1 MGNIKNISELLPDE
15 PIKDPFEDEI
25 HFNNTVREY
34 ILFLVLLLLLSV
46 ASHVVVLRYRRR
58 EAAHLPPPRHTDDD
72 EAAVDRIA
80 LWLCTF
86 SLSVSLGAVL
96 LLPISILSNEVLTLY
111 RDSLYVQWLNLSLI
125 QGLWNIIFLFSNLSL
140 FVGLPFAY
148 LFTESEGFPGSKKGL
163 RARIVET
170 VVVLTLLVV
179 LVFGVALILS
189 FLLGYYEQENLSQV
203 IGVIV
208 GAMTSWQRLLMFFY
222 LILQVKLDVWG
233 SFYLPFLYSL
243 ISCLGVLMLLLCTPV
258 GLAHLFTAMGR
269 LVVKPGFLRD
279 LAEEYQ
285 AAVLQEDAL
294 ARQLDRPAHP
304 HARAITRTIANMPTV
319 EALLQQYH
327 AVKRTRIKLEE
338 RRRAGVFQRTLAYPL
353 ALLLLLALTG
363 TAVVIVGL
371 NTLQLL
377 VGIKAL
383 PLASAPAILG
393 EAQQGKRTVLLSV
406 LGPVGAVLEVVLILY
421 LIAASLLGCYS
432 LPLIAKIRPRPQ
444 DTPMVHIIAN
454 CVVVLI
460 LSSALPL
467 LARTLGITNFDLL
480 GDFGKISWLGNF
492 WIVLGYN
499 ILFATATAWCLVKK
513 FTATIRH
520 EIYMRF
526 KLLAMSLVKRDTFK
540 LPAQV
545 MNGSMMNPGNI
556 KEE

>member
-1 MGNIKNISELLPDE
+1 MRVTIDKAVRRKIKKSW
-15 PIKDPFEDEI
+15 
-25 HFNNTVREY
+25 
-34 ILFLVLLLLLSV
+34 
-46 ASHVVVLRYRRR
+46 
-58 EAAHLPPPRHTDDD
+58 
-72 EAAVDRIA
+72 

-203 IGVIV
+203 I
-208 GAMTSWQRLLMFFY
+208 
-222 LILQVKLDVWG
+222 DVWG

-319 EALLQQYH
+319 EQLLQQYH
-327 AVKRTRIKLEE
+327 AVKRTRIKL
-338 RRRAGVFQRTLAYPL
+338 VPFQSRSRNSSQFGILE
-353 ALLLLLALTG
+353 
-363 TAVVIVGL
+363 
-371 NTLQLL
+371 L
-377 VGIKAL
+377 VHR
-383 PLASAPAILG
+383 S
-393 EAQQGKRTVLLSV
+393 VLLSV

>member
-1 MGNIKNISELLPDE
+1 M
-15 PIKDPFEDEI
+15 
-25 HFNNTVREY
+25 
-34 ILFLVLLLLLSV
+34 
-46 ASHVVVLRYRRR
+46 
-58 EAAHLPPPRHTDDD
+58 
-72 EAAVDRIA
+72 
-80 LWLCTF
+80 
-86 SLSVSLGAVL
+86 
-96 LLPISILSNEVLTLY
+96 SNEVLTLY

-189 FLLGYYEQENLSQV
+189 FLLGYYEQENLTQM
-203 IGVIV
+203 I
-208 GAMTSWQRLLMFFY
+208 
-222 LILQVKLDVWG
+222 DVWG

-269 LVVKPGFLRD
+269 LMVKPGFLRD

-294 ARQLDRPAHP
+294 ARQLAQPLHP
-304 HARAITRTIANMPTV
+304 HARVITRSTSSAPTR
-319 EALLQQYH
+319 ESILHQYH
-327 AVKRTRIKLEE
+327 IIKKTRLKLEE
-338 RRRAGVFQRTLAYPL
+338 RRRAGVLKRTLAYPL
-353 ALLLLLALTG
+353 ALLILLALTG
-363 TAVVIVGL
+363 TAVAIVGL

-377 VGIKAL
+377 IGIKAL

-393 EAQQGKRTVLLSV
+393 EAQQGKRSVLLSMM
-406 LGPVGAVLEVVLILY
+406 GSVGALLEVVLILY

-432 LPLIAKIRPRPQ
+432 LPFFAKIRPQPQ
-444 DTPMVHIIAN
+444 DTPMVHVIAN

-499 ILFATATAWCLVKK
+499 MLFASATAWCLVKK

-520 EIYMRF
+520 EIYIRF
-526 KLLAMSLVKRDTFK
+526 KLIVLSLLKRDSFK

-545 MNGSMMNPGNI
+545 MNGGMMNPGNI

>member
-1 MGNIKNISELLPDE
+1 MGHIKNISELLPDE
-15 PIKDPFEDEI
+15 PIKDPFEEEI

-34 ILFLVLLLLLSV
+34 VLFLVLLVVLSV

-58 EAAHLPPPRHTDDD
+58 EAGHLPPPRHTDDD

-96 LLPISILSNEVLTLY
+96 LLPISIMSNEVLTLY

-189 FLLGYYEQENLSQV
+189 FLLGYYEQENLTQM
-203 IGVIV
+203 IGLIV
-208 GAMTSWQRLLMFFY
+208 GSVTSWQRCLYFVS

-269 LVVKPGFLRD
+269 LMVKPGFLRD

-285 AAVLQEDAL
+285 AALLQEDAL
-294 ARQLDRPAHP
+294 ARQLAQPLHP
-304 HARAITRTIANMPTV
+304 HVRVITRSTSSAPTR
-319 EALLQQYH
+319 ESILHQYH
-327 AVKRTRIKLEE
+327 IIKKTRLKLEE
-338 RRRAGVFQRTLAYPL
+338 RRRAGVLKRTLAYPL
-353 ALLLLLALTG
+353 ALLFLLVLTG
-363 TAVVIVGL
+363 TAVAIVGL

-377 VGIKAL
+377 IGIKAL

-393 EAQQGKRTVLLSV
+393 EAQQGKRSVLLSMM
-406 LGPVGAVLEVVLILY
+406 GSVGALLEVVLILY

-432 LPLIAKIRPRPQ
+432 LPLFAKIRPQPQ
-444 DTPMVHIIAN
+444 DTPMVHVIAN

-499 ILFATATAWCLVKK
+499 MLFASATAWCLVKK

-520 EIYMRF
+520 EIYIRF
-526 KLLAMSLVKRDTFK
+526 KLIVLSLVKRDTFK

-545 MNGSMMNPGNI
+545 MNGGMMNPGNI

>member
-1 MGNIKNISELLPDE
+1 MGHIKNISELLPDE
-15 PIKDPFEDEI
+15 PIKDPFEEEI

-34 ILFLVLLLLLSV
+34 VLFLVLLVVLSV

-58 EAAHLPPPRHTDDD
+58 EAGHLPPPRHTDDD

-96 LLPISILSNEVLTLY
+96 LLPISIMSNEVLTLY

-189 FLLGYYEQENLSQV
+189 FLLGYYEQENLTQM
-203 IGVIV
+203 I
-208 GAMTSWQRLLMFFY
+208 
-222 LILQVKLDVWG
+222 DVWG

-269 LVVKPGFLRD
+269 LMVKPGFLRD

-285 AAVLQEDAL
+285 AALLQEDAL
-294 ARQLDRPAHP
+294 ARQLAQPLHP
-304 HARAITRTIANMPTV
+304 HVRVITRSTSSAPTR
-319 EALLQQYH
+319 ESILHQYH
-327 AVKRTRIKLEE
+327 IIKKTRLKLEE
-338 RRRAGVFQRTLAYPL
+338 RRRAGVLKRTLAYPL
-353 ALLLLLALTG
+353 ALLFLLVLTG
-363 TAVVIVGL
+363 TAVAIVGL

-377 VGIKAL
+377 IGIKAL

-393 EAQQGKRTVLLSV
+393 EAQQGKRSVLLSMM
-406 LGPVGAVLEVVLILY
+406 GSVGAVLEVVLILY

-432 LPLIAKIRPRPQ
+432 LPLFAKIRPQPQ
-444 DTPMVHIIAN
+444 DTPMVHVIAN

-499 ILFATATAWCLVKK
+499 MLFASATAWCLVKK

-520 EIYMRF
+520 EIYIRF
-526 KLLAMSLVKRDTFK
+526 KLIVLSLLKRDTFK

-545 MNGSMMNPGNI
+545 MNGGMMNPGNI

>member
-1 MGNIKNISELLPDE
+1 MGHIKNISELLPDE
-15 PIKDPFEDEI
+15 PLKDPFEDEI

-34 ILFLVLLLLLSV
+34 IVFLVLLLLLSV

-58 EAAHLPPPRHTDDD
+58 EAGNLPPPRHTDDD

-96 LLPISILSNEVLTLY
+96 LLPISIMSNEVLTMY

-148 LFTESEGFPGSKKGL
+148 LFTESEGFPGSRKGL

-179 LVFGVALILS
+179 LVFGVAVILS
-189 FLLGYYEQENLSQV
+189 FLLGYYEQENLSQM
-203 IGVIV
+203 I
-208 GAMTSWQRLLMFFY
+208 
-222 LILQVKLDVWG
+222 DVWG

-269 LVVKPGFLRD
+269 LMVKPGFLRD

-285 AAVLQEDAL
+285 AAMLEEDAL
-294 ARQLDRPAHP
+294 ARQLARPSRP
-304 HARAITRTIANMPTV
+304 HARPITRSICN
-319 EALLQQYH
+319 ALTPEELLHQYH
-327 AVKRTRIKLEE
+327 LVKKTRMKLEE
-338 RRRAGVFQRTLAYPL
+338 RRRAGIFQRTLAYPL

-393 EAQQGKRTVLLSV
+393 EAQQGKRSVLLSV

-432 LPLIAKIRPRPQ
+432 LPGIAKIRPRPQ
-444 DTPMVHIIAN
+444 DTPMVHVIAN

-499 ILFATATAWCLVKK
+499 ILFATAAAWCLVKK

-526 KLLAMSLVKRDTFK
+526 KLLAMWLVKRDTFK
-540 LPAQV
+540 LPAHV